1 MTAPDGASAAA
12 LAQAHSAVFG
22 LLARVFGAAPTPE
35 LVTAMKGQPMLES
48 LAACGLVFA
57 EDFTAAADTGLAESL
72 AQEYTRLFAGP
83 GPHIAAYESV
93 YVPGEGEPQPR
104 LWGAAA
110 VAVAGFYRE
119 IGLELPEGR
128 LPDQLGVEL
137 EAMALLAEAEAGRLD
152 AGDVAG
158 AERLAGLKDRFCQEH
173 LLRWVPAVCQ
183 DVQREAR
190 SSFYK
195 SMAALAA
202 GLIEATCGEG
212 DGSGDLQEE
221 EALNET
227 T

>member
-1 MTAPDGASAAA
+1 MSAPDGSSAAA

-22 LLARVFGAAPTPE
+22 LLARVFSAAPTPE
-35 LVTAMKGQPMLES
+35 LVTAMKGREMLES
-48 LAACGLVFA
+48 LAACDLAFA
-57 EDFTAAADTGLAESL
+57 KDYTAAGDASLAESL

-93 YVPGEGEPQPR
+93 YVPGEGELEPR

-128 LPDQLGVEL
+128 LPDHLGVEL
-137 EAMALLAEAEAGRLD
+137 EAMALIAGAEAGSLS

-158 AERLAGLKDRFCQEH
+158 AQRLAGLKDRFCREH
-173 LLRWVPAVCQ
+173 LLRWVPAVCK
-183 DVQREAR
+183 DVQRGAR

-195 SMAALAA
+195 SMAALAV
-202 GLIEATCGEG
+202 GLVEATCGERYE
-212 DGSGDLQEE
+212 SGDIQEE